1 MYPTQ
6 WSWAPQ
12 IHLPWSGSVAQEIG
26 LKSWFDAI
34 PAKAG
39 DGDLELQV
47 FNHASYGRQ
56 LGWLSELLLDLAQ
69 RLPAPATE
77 DGMKA
82 LHALKETAV
91 AIKSLKE
98 IKKNMN
104 KLTGGDALPDGPA
117 VAEYMRRLKESDPEA
132 YDKLCRDMGVKPR

>member
-1 MYPTQ
+1 MQPTQ

-47 FNHASYGRQ
+47 FNQASYGRQ
-56 LGWLSELLLDLAQ
+56 LGWLSELLLDLAE
-69 RLPAPATE
+69 RHPPATDKGKE
-77 DGMKA
+77 ARDR
-82 LHALKETAV
+82 LKDAAV
-91 AIKSLKE
+91 AIEGLKE
-98 IKKNMN
+98 IKKNMIR
-104 KLTGGDALPDGPA
+104 LTASDTLPGAPE
-117 VAEYMRRLKESDPEA
+117 VAEYMRRLKHKDPGGYAEFCA
-132 YDKLCRDMGVKPR
+132 EMGVKPV